1 MVGSYQQRAANTW
14 RILKSCAAYFASEK
28 PVRERLRRRF
38 RRSRF
43 DYWESPWGR
52 MLQDENV
59 KDPSTR
65 EGKDFRRRFRVPF
78 PVFCK
83 LVMIAEDS
91 NLFDCALADGFG
103 RRAAPVELKILGI
116 LRILGRGWCMD
127 DVSESTGISEETI
140 RRSFHTFNKM
150 FTTKHYEE
158 YVYIPQGDDLRQTMR
173 IYDSMGLTGCI
184 GSMDGVHKIWDK
196 CPVALTNLCK
206 GKEKVTTL
214 VYNATVNHHGRIQAC
229 TKSFW
234 GARNDKTIVRYDKH
248 IMNLKNKVSYD
259 NIDFDLHD
267 EHGITTKCRGR
278 IHHQILIV

>member
-1 MVGSYQQRAANTW
+1 
-14 RILKSCAAYFASEK
+14 
-28 PVRERLRRRF
+28 
-38 RRSRF
+38 
-43 DYWESPWGR
+43 
-52 MLQDENV
+52 MLQDENI

-83 LVMIAEDS
+83 LVIIAEDS

-116 LRILGRGWCMD
+116 LRIFGRGWCMD

-150 FTTKHYEE
+150 FTKKHYEE

-184 GSMDGVHKIWDK
+184 GSMDGVHIILDK
-196 CPVALTNLCK
+196 FPCCFD
-206 GKEKVTTL
+206 
-214 VYNATVNHHGRIQAC
+214 
-229 TKSFW
+229 KSVQ
-234 GARNDKTIVRYDKH
+234 RKRK
-248 IMNLKNKVSYD
+248 S
-259 NIDFDLHD
+259 HD
-267 EHGITTKCRGR
+267 TS
-278 IHHQILIV
+278 L